1 MKILAVDKTTMGGL
15 VVIVVIGA
23 IALVALLSRAGGAD
37 TLATSSLLPEADPSQ
52 PVTRQV
58 GEDDG
63 SLEENSEVASAAN
76 EAQSQDPEPATEG
89 QDVAQVVRDLETKL
103 AETPND
109 VDVMIELGALYFELQ
124 VYPRA
129 ADLFSAVLEITPED
143 AGVRSDL
150 ASSFLY
156 QGMIR
161 LARNEYRA
169 AIETD
174 PKLTDAYFNLGISYS
189 HSSPQDIG
197 AAIDAWQRVI
207 ELEPESDLA
216 VAAQGFIQEYS
227 DADQATDEQAGS
239 ATGP

>member
-1 MKILAVDKTTMGGL
+1 MKLLTVDKTTMGGL

-23 IALVALLSRAGGAD
+23 IALVALLSRSGGAD
-37 TLATSSLLPEADPSQ
+37 TLATSSFLPEADPSQ
-52 PVTRQV
+52 PVTRQQP
-58 GEDDG
+58 EDDG
-63 SLEENSEVASAAN
+63 SAEGDSELTSGDVS
-76 EAQSQDPEPATEG
+76 AQSQDPAASSEG
-89 QDVAQVVRDLETKL
+89 QDVAQVVRDLEAKL
-103 AETPND
+103 AESPND
-109 VDVMIELGALYFELQ
+109 VDLLIELGALYFELQ

-129 ADLFSAVLEITPED
+129 ADLFSAVLDINPDD

-174 PKLTDAYFNLGISYS
+174 PELADAYFNLGISYS
-189 HSSPQDIG
+189 HSSPQDID
-197 AAIDAWQRVI
+197 AAIEAWQRVI

-216 VAAQGFIQEYS
+216 LAAQGFIQEYS
-227 DADQATDEQAGS
+227 DADQPTDEQAETT
-239 ATGP
+239 AGP